1 MGLSGWYYG
10 GMKKDTKSSITLPR
24 NEHAIVLSLMKKL
37 GAKSKVEVIR
47 RGLMLLKEQ
56 IDAETLREQFRQA
69 SEAVR
74 NVNKKDYEDLD
85 SLSSEGLENE
95 D

>member
-1 MGLSGWYYG
+1 
-10 GMKKDTKSSITLPR
+10 MKNNTKSSITLPR
-24 NEHAIVLSLMKKL
+24 NEHAIMVSLMKKL

-56 IDAETLREQFRQA
+56 LEADLLREQFRNA
-69 SEAVR
+69 SLLVR
-74 NVNKKDYEDLD
+74 DKNKIDYEELDL
-85 SLSSEGLENE
+85 LTGEGMADE